1 MLWTLHWMDGPVLAA
16 LPTGVGALR
25 RTGLRIRR
33 AHRARPPSAT
43 ATRDH
48 GRLVCATLCRAGRAS
63 QAHGALDQ
71 VKT

>member
-16 LPTGVGALR
+16 LPTGVGPLR

-43 ATRDH
+43 ATRDR
-48 GRLVCATLCRAGRAS
+48 GRLCVRYPMRGWAG
-63 QAHGALDQ
+63 QPGARRP
-71 VKT
+71 